1 VHRIVMEPYGNGW
14 YRRAPGA
21 RIHPRSLAVL
31 TPVSGSLAPMD
42 RVAGFLAEKTPRR
55 FMAIAAFVGL
65 LYLFRHL
72 AILLV
77 FFVTFE
83 RLLGWGS
90 EKLARQTGIGRKRSV
105 LLVVLGFVGLVG
117 LGLWAGIGKTI
128 RTVASV
134 QDTFP
139 DRLAELKENPLLA
152 KVQEHVGG
160 TEKIVEG
167 IKHYGG
173 SAVTAAS
180 AVGHFFVYV
189 LIGFI
194 LALVF
199 TLEKDELHE
208 FWERVDR
215 RSFGGTLGRW
225 LGHVADSTVVTV
237 QLQFVVAAFNTVTT
251 LPVLLVLG
259 VPHVGALM
267 LLVFVSAFVPV
278 IGNIVS
284 GGVLCLFAFQAKGWL
299 GVGIFVGLT
308 FILHKVESYYLAPRL
323 TSRHVK
329 IPGFLLIVSL
339 LACEHLFGFTG
350 LFLSFPILFVA
361 GRIRGEFLEED
372 AVVSSATSPV
382 MLSDSP
388 DQLPGHHK
396 DDYGDAEKPTGF
408 ELERAHIT
416 LDSVRP
422 AAPSDPSSDAPPAKT
437 EIKRAPAPP

>member
-1 VHRIVMEPYGNGW
+1 
-14 YRRAPGA
+14 
-21 RIHPRSLAVL
+21 
-31 TPVSGSLAPMD
+31 MD
-42 RVAGFLAEKTPRR
+42 RVAAFLAEKTPRR
-55 FMAIAAFVGL
+55 FVAIATFLAV

-83 RLLGWGS
+83 RMLGWGS
-90 EKLARQTGIGRKRSV
+90 DKLAKQTGIGRKKSV
-105 LLVVLGFVGLVG
+105 LLLVLGVVALVG

-128 RTVASV
+128 RTVAAV

-152 KVQEHVGG
+152 KVQEEIGG
-160 TEKIVEG
+160 TDKIVEG
-167 IKHYGG
+167 IRHYGG
-173 SAVTAAS
+173 DAISAAS

-199 TLEKDELHE
+199 VLEKDELHE
-208 FWERVDR
+208 FWERVDH
-215 RSFGGTLGRW
+215 RSLGGTLGRW
-225 LGHVADSTVVTV
+225 LGHVADSTIVTV

-259 VPHVGALM
+259 VPHTSALM

-284 GGVLCLFAFQAKGWL
+284 GGVLCLFAFQSRGWL
-299 GVGIFVGLT
+299 GVGIFVALT
-308 FILHKVESYYLAPRL
+308 FILHKVESYYLSPRL

-372 AVVSSATSPV
+372 AVVASGTSPIV
-382 MLSDSP
+382 LGDSP
-388 DQLPGHHK
+388 DQLPGHHH
-396 DDYGDAEKPTGF
+396 DALRDEEAPTGL
-408 ELERAHIT
+408 ELERARVP

-422 AAPSDPSSDAPPAKT
+422 AAPSKPPSKPGAPSKPAPPMKVEAESEEPAKT
-437 EIKRAPAPP
+437 A

>member
-1 VHRIVMEPYGNGW
+1 
-14 YRRAPGA
+14 
-21 RIHPRSLAVL
+21 
-31 TPVSGSLAPMD
+31 MD
-42 RVAGFLAEKTPRR
+42 RVAAFLSEKSPRR
-55 FMAIAAFVGL
+55 FVAIATFIGI

-83 RLLGWGS
+83 RMLGWGS
-90 EKLARQTGIGRKRSV
+90 SKLAKQAGIGRKKSV
-105 LLVVLGFVGLVG
+105 LLLVLGVVALVA

-128 RTVASV
+128 RTVAAV

-139 DRLAELKENPLLA
+139 DRLAELKENPLLV
-152 KVQEHVGG
+152 KVQEQVGG

-173 SAVTAAS
+173 SAVSAAS
-180 AVGHFFVYV
+180 AIGHFFVYV

-199 TLEKDELHE
+199 VLEKDELHE
-208 FWERVDR
+208 FWERVDH
-215 RSFGGTLGRW
+215 RSLGGTLGRW
-225 LGHVADSTVVTV
+225 LGHVADAAVVTV

-284 GGVLCLFAFQAKGWL
+284 GGVLCLFAFQSRGWL
-299 GVGIFVGLT
+299 GVGIFVALT

-372 AVVSSATSPV
+372 AVVSSVTSPL

-388 DQLPGHHK
+388 DQLPGHHDQHFRE
-396 DDYGDAEKPTGF
+396 DDGATGL
-408 ELERAHIT
+408 ELERAHVT

-422 AAPSDPSSDAPPAKT
+422 AAQSKPPPARPDPAKKSEPPPA
-437 EIKRAPAPP
+437 EIKPA